1 MLVEVWVDV
10 VCPWCYLGKRRLE
23 RAIRQ
28 FEYGGR
34 VEVVW
39 RSFQLTPDAPVDG
52 GRTIDML
59 TDRLGLDRDD
69 LVTMNDQVEAMA
81 AEEGLHLHLADGRLT
96 NTLDAHRLLHLARER
111 GLGEALEEAMF
122 RAYFIENRLLGDVN
136 VLADVAAGAG
146 LEPAE
151 IADVLATDRYAD
163 AVAADRQEAADL
175 GARGVPF
182 FVIDRVY
189 GIAGAQSV
197 EVIVESLRRAWRHT
211 RALPMAT
218 GPAPGSGDG
227 PGSDAT

>member
-1 MLVEVWVDV
+1 MVVEVWADV

-39 RSFQLTPDAPVDG
+39 HSFQLTPDAPIDG

-69 LVTMNDQVEAMA
+69 LVAMNDQLETMA
-81 AEEGLHLHLADGRLT
+81 AEEGLHLHLADTRLT
-96 NTLDAHRLLHLARER
+96 NTLDAHRLLHLAREH
-111 GLGEALEEAMF
+111 GLGAVLEEAMF
-122 RAYFIENRLLGDVN
+122 RAYFLENRLLGDRG
-136 VLADVAAGAG
+136 VLAEVATAAGLG
-146 LEPAE
+146 PAE
-151 IADVLATDRYAD
+151 VADVLASDRYAD
-163 AVAADRQEAADL
+163 AVAADQKEAADL

-197 EVIVESLRRAWRHT
+197 EVTLESLRRAWRHT

-218 GPAPGSGDG
+218 GPSPTGGDG
-227 PGSDAT
+227 PDGI